1 MSTPPS
7 ALKNLLLSRRSLLA
21 MGAAATACTRRVA
34 VAPPKYIRSFAPVHV
49 SEDRIIRTVAGLRPY
64 RPSGFV
70 VRSEKLG
77 EKTLIHNYGH
87 GGGGMTLSW
96 GTSALAVEMAPPVAE
111 AAVLGAGGVGLAT
124 ARLLQRQGIRVTIYA
139 KDLPPETTSNISGA
153 QWSPTSV
160 FDFDKSTPEFR
171 DQFVRAA
178 RISYRWFQ
186 TLVGERYGVR
196 WIQNFMVSDT
206 PIQDQFIM
214 GPTSPIH
221 DLHPEFADLPE
232 NATPFGRY
240 ARRFT
245 SMMIEPPVY
254 LNAMLHDVQ
263 IAGGRIVIRAIDNRD
278 ELKSLPEPL
287 IVNCTGLGSRG
298 LFLDEELMPIKGQL
312 TVLLPQPEIDYN
324 LMMSGLYMFPRR
336 DGILLGGTFDRGNWG
351 LAPDSEAERRIVAG
365 HREIFARIQ
374 GT

>member
-1 MSTPPS
+1 
-7 ALKNLLLSRRSLLA
+7 

-34 VAPPKYIRSFAPVHV
+34 VAPPKYIRNFAPVHV

-70 VRSEKLG
+70 VRSEKIG
-77 EKTLIHNYGH
+77 DKTLIHNYGH

-111 AAVLGAGGVGLAT
+111 AAVLGSGGVGLAT
-124 ARLLQRQGIRVTIYA
+124 ARLLQRQGIRVTIYT

-153 QWSPTSV
+153 QWSPSTV

-196 WIQNFMVSDT
+196 WIQNFMVSDA

-254 LNAMLHDVQ
+254 LNAMLQDVQ

-365 HREIFARIQ
+365 HREIFARIP